1 MRERLCALGPTVT
14 QTVRWRACWHST
26 LPPDNRRL
34 LALDV
39 EGKAQ
44 EANYQDA
51 SGTAVQSYRYRPHIA
66 VIYGQQTL
74 LFQVSGSN
82 LLL

>member
-39 EGKAQ
+39 ESKAQ

-51 SGTAVQSYRYRPHIA
+51 PGTASRKAAQSNRYRPHIA
-66 VIYGQQTL
+66 VIYGQQRP
-74 LFQVSGSN
+74 LF
-82 LLL
+82 